1 MSARTEFL
9 GAGTLRVALVVASVA
24 AAGALVT
31 LGVGLG
37 VGMHS
42 GDVAHLG
49 LLLLPAI
56 AATVVA
62 MVVARP
68 LLARAAIRQ
77 SLIGVAAIA
86 AIVGILNLV
95 VLTRQMFVSQHDATQ
110 VAVLLV
116 YSLGA
121 GLGAAWGLGRAQ
133 TSAVERLA
141 GTARQLGEGNLDARV
156 GSLEAAPELTAL
168 ARTLDE
174 MADELQA
181 TLARER
187 TLEARRRD
195 LITAVSHDLRTPLG
209 NLRAVTEAIEDGV
222 VEDLPTLHRY
232 VAGMRRSV
240 DSLVVLVDDL
250 FELVQ
255 LDAGAIEAETE
266 RAVLSDVVTSAVAAV
281 ELEADAK
288 RVSLSTELNGSGAVE
303 CSPRLE
309 RVVLNLLHNAVR
321 HTPSDG
327 TILLEAHRT
336 GDRLELAVQD
346 DGEGIPEED
355 LLRVFEPFWRGDP
368 ARSSDGSGLGLALA
382 KRIVEALGGQVRAE
396 GGRALGGARFSISLP
411 FLVPEGAL
419 ATPAVSARRPNLLR

>member
-1 MSARTEFL
+1 MIARTELL
-9 GAGTLRVALVVASVA
+9 GAGALRVALVVTSVA
-24 AAGALVT
+24 AAGALAT
-31 LGVGLG
+31 LGVGLA
-37 VGMHS
+37 VGMHPD
-42 GDVAHLG
+42 DVAHLG

-95 VLTRQMFVSQHDATQ
+95 VLTRQMVVSQHDATQ
-110 VAVLLV
+110 VAVLFV

-121 GLGAAWGLGRAQ
+121 GLGAAWGLARSQ

-141 GTARQLGEGNLDARV
+141 ATARTLGEGDLEARV
-156 GSLEAAPELTAL
+156 GALNAAPELRAL

-174 MADELQA
+174 MAVELQA

-187 TLEARRRD
+187 ALEARRRD
-195 LITAVSHDLRTPLG
+195 LITAISHDLRTPLG

-222 VEDLPTLHRY
+222 VEDLPTLRRY

-266 RAVLSDVVTSAVAAV
+266 RAALSDVVTSAVATV

-288 RVSLSTELNGSGAVE
+288 HVSLATELNGSGAAE

-309 RVVLNLLHNAVR
+309 RVVLNLLQNAVR

-327 TILLEAHRT
+327 TVRIEAHRS

-346 DGEGIPEED
+346 DGEGIAAED
-355 LLRVFEPFWRGDP
+355 LPRVFEPFWRGDP

-382 KRIVEALGGQVRAE
+382 KRIVEALGGHIRAE
-396 GGRALGGARFSISLP
+396 SEPLRGARFSISLP
-411 FLVPEGAL
+411 
-419 ATPAVSARRPNLLR
+419 S

>member
-1 MSARTEFL
+1 MRARTEFL
-9 GAGTLRVALVVASVA
+9 GAGTLRVALVVACVA

-31 LGVGLG
+31 LGVGLA

-95 VLTRQMFVSQHDATQ
+95 VLTRQMFVSHHDATQ
-110 VAVLLV
+110 VAVLLI

-121 GLGAAWGLGRAQ
+121 GLGAAWGLARSQ

-141 GTARQLGEGNLDARV
+141 VTARQLGEGNLDARV

-174 MADELQA
+174 MADDLQA

-187 TLEARRRD
+187 TLESRRRD

-209 NLRAVTEAIEDGV
+209 NLRAITEAIADGV
-222 VEDLPTLHRY
+222 VEDLPTLRRY
-232 VAGMRRSV
+232 VSGMRRSV

-266 RAVLSDVVTSAVAAV
+266 RAALADVVTSAVANI
-281 ELEADAK
+281 EIEAEAK
-288 RVSLSTELNGSGAVE
+288 RVSLSTALNGSGAAE

-309 RVVLNLLHNAVR
+309 RVVLNLLQNAVR
-321 HTPSDG
+321 HTPADG
-327 TILLEAHRT
+327 TIRIEAHRSK
-336 GDRLELAVQD
+336 GHLELAVRD
-346 DGEGIPEED
+346 DGEGIAPKD
-355 LLRVFEPFWRGDP
+355 LPRVFDPFWRADP
-368 ARSSDGSGLGLALA
+368 ARSSEGSGLGLALA
-382 KRIVEALGGQVRAE
+382 KRIVEALGGHIRAE
-396 GGRALGGARFSISLP
+396 SDPDLGGARFSVSLP
-411 FLVPEGAL
+411 A
-419 ATPAVSARRPNLLR
+419 